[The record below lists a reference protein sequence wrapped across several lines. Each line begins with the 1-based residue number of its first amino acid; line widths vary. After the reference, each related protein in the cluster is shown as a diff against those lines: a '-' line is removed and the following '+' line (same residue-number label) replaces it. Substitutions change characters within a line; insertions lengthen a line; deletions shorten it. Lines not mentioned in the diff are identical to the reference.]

1 MQTQSEEPFDPYD
14 AWFQIPKH
22 EQPPN
27 FYRLLGI
34 SLFESRPNSI
44 EDAYEQRMI
53 NLRSRQV
60 GPRAL
65 FAERLKNELTQA
77 VQILRDDAQR
87 AQYDAYLR
95 SLQAQAAPATPSP
108 AVSAPTAPAPAEQVS
123 ISTTSSSTSRS
134 SKPKSQSSLTAE
146 SIKVILAGLAAIPL
160 AILCLY
166 YGFQRDP
173 LNLFASKS
181 DKPNPK
187 QVITSPPVNPS
198 PAINKTQPPPATPP
212 NPSSIPAPTSP
223 INTPSISVTPP
234 TVPPGPNI
242 PAVTPNPPAN
252 PAPPTSPTLT
262 TTPPRTSQGPKLVV
276 KSNSPL
282 PQGLKRGDPLAGYL
296 AIATEGAWAIA
307 DDELYVTATEE
318 EAIVFGDPNWTDYR
332 FSLEF
337 QKINGGDVIG
347 ILFRA
352 PDPQHRYQLMIG
364 CLDNAWCNLEYF
376 QLGKTRGSYNNA
388 ANTSDTPLPQLATP
402 NVIKMGEWQKLSVVV
417 QGSHAQCTLDN
428 RPVFDFPDVKF
439 NRGAVGIRTWGTS
452 ARFRNIQVETLDS
465 PPRLLW
471 SGLPL
476 LPIDDSLDLASALP
490 SPNSDPSTPPDSP
503 TGPKKKLKKRPLAK
517 ASTPPPQPP
526 PVRVTPT
533 RGYSPEQQALA
544 LQPLEDE
551 LKSFAAKME
560 TNRKGMLDDFDQ
572 AIGLVLGKKSKW
584 SASKNPT
591 QQEMA
596 DQLRQEKTDF
606 DRFGYLPFS
615 EPMRRNWSNY
625 FQKGSRAEQVLVT
638 AFKKQVDDYKTNGQD
653 ELASI
658 LENEMKI
665 MFEKTI
671 VARWR
676 SGAGEW
682 TLYSNFTADGPSGT
696 APWEVK
702 GNAFIVHWT
711 LADGEASVDTCN
723 LSPLGNSF
731 DGVGQRGNK
740 FRGTA
745 ISPR

>member
-77 VQILRDDAQR
+77 VQILRDEAQR

-95 SLQAQAAPATPSP
+95 SLQSQTAHAAPIAATP
-108 AVSAPTAPAPAEQVS
+108 AQVAPAPTEQVS
-123 ISTTSSSTSRS
+123 ISTTSSTSRS
-134 SKPKSQSSLTAE
+134 SAKAKSPSSLTAE

-181 DKPNPK
+181 EKPNPK
-187 QVITSPPVNPS
+187 QVITSAPTIPPPAVNTIQPPSPTTTAIPGPTTPPNTPSIVGASPPVSPGPMVPAAAPNPPVNP
-198 PAINKTQPPPATPP
+198 APPPA
-212 NPSSIPAPTSP
+212 
-223 INTPSISVTPP
+223 
-234 TVPPGPNI
+234 
-242 PAVTPNPPAN
+242 
-252 PAPPTSPTLT
+252 PTLT
-262 TTPPRTSQGPKLVV
+262 TTPPRTKQGPKLVV
-276 KSNSPL
+276 KNNAPL
-282 PQGLKRGDPLAGYL
+282 PQGLKKGDPLAGYL
-296 AIATEGAWAIA
+296 AIATEDAWSIA
-307 DDELYVTATEE
+307 DDQLVVSASEE
-318 EAIVFGDPNWTDYR
+318 EALVFGDPNWIDYR

-337 QKINGGDVIG
+337 QKVEGSDVIG
-347 ILFRA
+347 LLFRA
-352 PDPQHRYQLMIG
+352 PDPQHRYQVMIG

-388 ANTSDTPLPQLATP
+388 ANAADPPLPQIATP
-402 NVIKMGEWQKLSVVV
+402 NVIKVGEWQKLTIVV
-417 QGSHAQCTLDN
+417 QGSRAQCMLDD
-428 RPVFDFPDVKF
+428 RQIFDFPDVKF
-439 NRGAVGIRTWGTS
+439 NRGAVGIRSWGTS
-452 ARFRNIQVETLDS
+452 ARFRNIQVETLES

-476 LPIDDSLDLASALP
+476 LPGDDSLDLASALP
-490 SPNSDPSTPPDSP
+490 GPEGNPATSPNTAP

-517 ASTPPPQPP
+517 APTPPQPP
-526 PVRVTPT
+526 PMRVTPT

-544 LQPLEDE
+544 LKPLEDD
-551 LKSFAAKME
+551 LKSFTTKME

-584 SASKNPT
+584 SSSKNPT

-596 DQLRQEKTDF
+596 DQLRLEKGWF
-606 DRFGYLPFS
+606 DRHGYLPFS

-638 AFKKQVDDYKTNGQD
+638 AFKKQIDDHKTNGQD

-676 SGAGEW
+676 GGAGDW

-702 GNAFIVHWT
+702 GNAFIIHWT
-711 LADGEASVDTCN
+711 TAQGEEWVDTCN
-723 LSPLGNSF
+723 LGPLGKEF

-740 FRGTA
+740 FRGFA
-745 ISPR
+745 VAPD